1 VLLIITNKADIG
13 ADFVIRHLRAQG
25 AVYLRIDTDC
35 LGTPGRHFGFEHG
48 AAILQYD
55 NSIVRANQ
63 VKAIWAR
70 RFASPNV
77 LDRAIPEYRD
87 FVARE
92 LTDVMEAFLETTD
105 AICMNSY
112 EADRKSGNRLFQS
125 ALAKSV
131 GFHVPE
137 ALVTQDI
144 AKAKTFIGRFEK
156 TITKAISF
164 GVVSQELDQIAY
176 TSKISQSIDLAGLAG
191 CPILLQPN
199 IEKRS
204 EWRVTTVG
212 EKVFAAR
219 TKSNAG
225 VDETDWRR
233 TPDAATI
240 FEVAEL
246 PNDVSE
252 RLILLCE
259 RSGIVFG
266 AHDLIETPSG
276 DFYFLETNPAGQ
288 WAWLEV
294 ELGLPIGA
302 AVASWLVSAGGSK

>member
-1 VLLIITNKADIG
+1 VLLIVTHEKDIG

-25 AVYLRIDTDC
+25 AVYLRVDTNC
-35 LGTPGRHFGFEHG
+35 LGTPDRHFGFENG
-48 AAILQYD
+48 TAILQYD
-55 NSIVRANQ
+55 NSILRADQ
-63 VKAIWAR
+63 IKAVWAR
-70 RFASPNV
+70 RFASPTV
-77 LDRAIPEYRD
+77 LDRALPEYRS
-87 FVARE
+87 FVGRE

-105 AICMNSY
+105 AVCMNSY
-112 EADRKSGNRLFQS
+112 EADRKAGNRLFQS

-131 GFHVPE
+131 GFLVPE
-137 ALVTQDI
+137 VLVTQDI
-144 AKAKTFIGRFEK
+144 ARAKTFIGRFAQ

-176 TSKISQSIDLAGLAG
+176 TSPVNESIDLAGLAG
-191 CPILLQPN
+191 CPILLQPA
-199 IEKRS
+199 IEKKS

-212 EKVFAAR
+212 DQLFAAR
-219 TKSNAG
+219 TKHDAR

-233 TPDAATI
+233 TPDIAGI
-240 FEVAEL
+240 FEVSEL

-259 RSGIVFG
+259 RSGIAFG

-302 AVASWLVSAGGSK
+302 AVASWLVSARGNK